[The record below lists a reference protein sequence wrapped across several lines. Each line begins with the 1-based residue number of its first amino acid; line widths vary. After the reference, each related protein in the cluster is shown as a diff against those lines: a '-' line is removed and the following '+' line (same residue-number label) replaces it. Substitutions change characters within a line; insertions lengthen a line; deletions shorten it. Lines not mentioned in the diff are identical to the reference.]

1 MGFRDEHGRELRPK
15 SNGAWTG
22 ATRGTTGA
30 RTRGERTRVAGA
42 IPPGE
47 AGPSC
52 APARDRLHYVIRG
65 KLASGEVPHNGI
77 PRIWGAPAMARSAT
91 PARTS
96 SVPGSSSWREPAR
109 LSVECFCAWDTE
121 RDAPERQRLKPGDGF
136 PAYDRARKVIH
147 DDAAVIAAPPDPP
160 AVRRGSS

>member
-22 ATRGTTGA
+22 ASRGTTGA

-121 RDAPERQRLKPGDGF
+121 RAAPERQRLKPGDGF

-160 AVRRGSS
+160 AV

>member
-22 ATRGTTGA
+22 ASRGTTGA

-77 PRIWGAPAMARSAT
+77 PRIWGGPGNGEKCDACQNVIRTGQLLGLVRYVPFSRSRA
-91 PARTS
+91 S
-96 SVPGSSSWREPAR
+96 PGLMSR
-109 LSVECFCAWDTE
+109 VI
-121 RDAPERQRLKPGDGF
+121 
-136 PAYDRARKVIH
+136 IH
-147 DDAAVIAAPPDPP
+147 DDAAVIAPPPDPP
-160 AVRRGSS
+160 AV